1 MKNLLLF
8 MVVLLSLTN
17 FSCTRKET
25 TAKVTYIIRETS
37 SSTPTIAVTY
47 TSDQSG
53 ASTQIGVPSENW
65 DSQTFELKAGQ
76 FVNMRAESSSQQY
89 TIRMKV
95 IVNGVVWGDKT
106 FSNPTTSAEISGNI
120 PVD

>member
-1 MKNLLLF
+1 MKNLLL
-8 MVVLLSLTN
+8 LLLALFSLAH

-37 SSTPTIAVTY
+37 SSTPAIAVTY
-47 TSDQSG
+47 TSDQAG
-53 ASTQIGVPSENW
+53 ASTQISIPSDNW

-76 FVNMRAESSSQQY
+76 YVTMRAESSSQSY

-106 FSNPTTSAEISGNI
+106 FSNPATSAEISGNI